1 MKHKRSLKM
10 KNSKTKLTMMVKSLC
25 GLALLLTS
33 LAATSQA
40 QVELGQPW
48 TSIGAVGMVDDGE
61 VTFTGPLA
69 YLASDS
75 AVLRYNVVAVE
86 GLFATAGAAPT
97 RAFLRARFRDN
108 GDTNHVVVRL
118 KSQRLTG
125 ADAGDI
131 TTLMTIDSDDYPGSS
146 SFQTR
151 SIWCD
156 GGGFSF
162 DFVNNAYFVEVTM
175 TRSGSPTAGLA
186 AIQIGRT
193 TSGCLAAPSI

>member
-1 MKHKRSLKM
+1 MKY
-10 KNSKTKLTMMVKSLC
+10 SKSKLMMCVKSLC
-25 GLALLLTS
+25 GLALLIAG

-40 QVELGQPW
+40 QTVLGQPW
-48 TSIGAVGMVDDGE
+48 TTIGAVGVVDDGE
-61 VTFTGPLA
+61 VTYTGPLA
-69 YLASDS
+69 YLASDG

-86 GLFATAGAAPT
+86 GLFATSGLIPT
-97 RAFLRARFRDN
+97 RTILSARFRDN
-108 GDTNHVVVRL
+108 GDNNHVIVRL

-131 TTLMTIDSDDYPGSS
+131 TTLMTIDSNDYPGSS

-175 TRSGSPTAGLA
+175 TRTALPITPGLA
-186 AIQIGRT
+186 SIQIGRT
-193 TSGCLAAPSI
+193 TNGCLIAPSL

>member
-1 MKHKRSLKM
+1 M
-10 KNSKTKLTMMVKSLC
+10 KNSKSKLMMGVKSLC
-25 GLALLLTS
+25 GLALLLAG

-40 QVELGQPW
+40 QVVLGQPW
-48 TSIGAVGMVDDGE
+48 TTIGAAGTVDDGE
-61 VTFTGPLA
+61 VTYTGPLA
-69 YLASDS
+69 YLASDG

-86 GLFATAGAAPT
+86 GLFATAGPAPT
-97 RAFLRARFRDN
+97 RTILTARFRDN
-108 GDTNHVVVRL
+108 GDNNHVIVRL

-125 ADAGDI
+125 PNAGDI
-131 TTLMTIDSDDYPGSS
+131 TTLMTIDSNDYPGSS

-162 DFVNNAYFVEVTM
+162 DFVNHAYFVEVTM
-175 TRSGSPTAGLA
+175 TRTALPITAGLA

-193 TSGCLAAPSI
+193 TNGCLVAPGI